1 MYIKNALILFFILIT
16 RSLFSQITIDDVGDG
31 WKLKVDSALTLIK
44 NITPDYYKEVS
55 EYCKHVTYW
64 MGGFSTT
71 QDSSVV
77 VISVRDMKIGSVNNI
92 ACIIVHESHHLAI
105 QKKHIVMI
113 PKKEEL
119 ECYQYEYEF
128 LQRIPNVED
137 WLTIHAI
144 KNIINNKPTD

>member
-1 MYIKNALILFFILIT
+1 
-16 RSLFSQITIDDVGDG
+16 
-31 WKLKVDSALTLIK
+31 
-44 NITPDYYKEVS
+44 
-55 EYCKHVTYW
+55 

-92 ACIIVHESHHLAI
+92 SCIIVHESHHLAI
-105 QKKHIVMI
+105 QNKHIVMN

>member
-1 MYIKNALILFFILIT
+1 
-16 RSLFSQITIDDVGDG
+16 
-31 WKLKVDSALTLIK
+31 
-44 NITPDYYKEVS
+44 
-55 EYCKHVTYW
+55 
-64 MGGFSTT
+64 
-71 QDSSVV
+71 
-77 VISVRDMKIGSVNNI
+77 
-92 ACIIVHESHHLAI
+92 
-105 QKKHIVMI
+105 MI

>member
-1 MYIKNALILFFILIT
+1 MYIKNALITLTLLFAT
-16 RSLFSQITIDDVGDG
+16 TGFSQIQIDDVGDG

-44 NITPDYYKEVS
+44 KTSPEHYKEVS
-55 EYCKHVTYW
+55 EYCKHITYW

-77 VISVRDMKIGSVNNI
+77 AISVRDMKIGSVNNL
-92 ACIIVHESHHLAI
+92 ACIIVHESHHLMI
-105 QKKHIVMI
+105 QKKHIVMD

-128 LQRIPNVED
+128 LQRIPNAED
-137 WLTIHAI
+137 WLTIHVI
-144 KNIINNKPTD
+144 KNIINNK

>member
-1 MYIKNALILFFILIT
+1 MYIKNAIIT
-16 RSLFSQITIDDVGDG
+16 FLLLLSTTGFSQIQIDDVGDG

-44 NITPDYYKEVS
+44 KTSPDHYKEVS
-55 EYCKHVTYW
+55 EYCKHITYW

-77 VISVRDMKIGSVNNI
+77 VISVKDMKIGSVNNL

-105 QKKHIVMI
+105 QNKHIVMN

-119 ECYQYEYEF
+119 ACYQYEYEF
-128 LQRIPNVED
+128 LQRIPNAED
-137 WLTIHAI
+137 WLTIHVI
-144 KNIINNKPTD
+144 KNIINNK

>member
-16 RSLFSQITIDDVGDG
+16 GSLFSQITIDDVGDG

-71 QDSSVV
+71 QDSSTVM
-77 VISVRDMKIGSVNNI
+77 ISTKDIRLNSINNL
-92 ACIIVHESHHLAI
+92 ACLIIHETHHLYI
-105 QKKHIVMI
+105 LNKDIKLSE
-113 PKKEEL
+113 PKEEL
-119 ECYQYEYEF
+119 ECYLWEFNFLKKIPDSEY
-128 LQRIPNVED
+128 
-137 WLTIHAI
+137 WLKAHVI
-144 KNIINNKPTD
+144 KCINHYSQN

>member
-1 MYIKNALILFFILIT
+1 MYIKNAIIT
-16 RSLFSQITIDDVGDG
+16 FLLLLSTTGFSQIQIDDVGDG

-44 NITPDYYKEVS
+44 KTSPEHYKEVS
-55 EYCKHVTYW
+55 EYCKHITYW

-77 VISVRDMKIGSVNNI
+77 VISVRDMKIGSINNL

-105 QKKHIVMI
+105 QNKHIVMN

-119 ECYQYEYEF
+119 VCYQYEYEF
-128 LQRIPNVED
+128 LQRIPNAED
-137 WLTIHAI
+137 WLTIHVI
-144 KNIINNKPTD
+144 KNIINNK

>member
-1 MYIKNALILFFILIT
+1 MYIKNAIVTFLMLLT
-16 RSLFSQITIDDVGDG
+16 TTGFSQIQIDDVGDG

-44 NITPDYYKEVS
+44 NTSPEHYKEVS
-55 EYCKHVTYW
+55 EYCKHITYW

-77 VISVRDMKIGSVNNI
+77 VISVKDMKIGSINNL

-105 QKKHIVMI
+105 QNKHIVMD

-119 ECYQYEYEF
+119 ECYQYEYVF
-128 LQRIPNVED
+128 LQRIPNAED
-137 WLTIHAI
+137 WLTIHVI
-144 KNIINNKPTD
+144 KNIINNK

>member
-1 MYIKNALILFFILIT
+1 MYIKNAIIT
-16 RSLFSQITIDDVGDG
+16 FLLLLSTTGFSQIQIDDVGDG

-44 NITPDYYKEVS
+44 KTSPEHYKEVS
-55 EYCKHVTYW
+55 EYCKHITYW

-77 VISVRDMKIGSVNNI
+77 VISVKDMKIGSVNNL

-105 QKKHIVMI
+105 QNKHIVMNS
-113 PKKEEL
+113 KKEEL

-128 LQRIPNVED
+128 LQKIPNAED
-137 WLTIHAI
+137 WLTIHVI
-144 KNIINNKPTD
+144 KNIINNK